1 MNSLEKLRE
10 FAQRLYQFSVSYDAK
25 EKMEHHTFL
34 LNFVTQLL
42 DDTKSVHTLSMV
54 GEREREMAEMAFGNP
69 AFMMGPSVWPP
80 AFADQRHFSTE
91 APLRGKD
98 PLPFPFTSLRP
109 SVPKDKHDEITSLP
123 CSTDPPATEGPR
135 LIIHESPTV
144 KVTKVDQPEGTTLE
158 SLFLG
163 ADVQAFADLRREQ
176 RHTMDSGSMDAVDH
190 ESLHSDDIGINYGD
204 DEEDEGGDE
213 EDGEDKIPVT
223 SNGKNY
229 FRSLNSQ
236 RVFEALE
243 DGTPGECVGVWLND
257 TFVPLVNS

>member
-1 MNSLEKLRE
+1 
-10 FAQRLYQFSVSYDAK
+10 
-25 EKMEHHTFL
+25 
-34 LNFVTQLL
+34 
-42 DDTKSVHTLSMV
+42 
-54 GEREREMAEMAFGNP
+54 MAFGNP

-80 AFADQRHFSTE
+80 AFSAREDPRN
-91 APLRGKD
+91 

-109 SVPKDKHDEITSLP
+109 SVPNDKHDEITSLP

-144 KVTKVDQPEGTTLE
+144 KVTKIDQPEGTTLE

-163 ADVQAFADLRREQ
+163 TDVQAFAELRREQ

-204 DEEDEGGDE
+204 DEDEGGDE

-257 TFVPLVNS
+257 TFVPLVVT